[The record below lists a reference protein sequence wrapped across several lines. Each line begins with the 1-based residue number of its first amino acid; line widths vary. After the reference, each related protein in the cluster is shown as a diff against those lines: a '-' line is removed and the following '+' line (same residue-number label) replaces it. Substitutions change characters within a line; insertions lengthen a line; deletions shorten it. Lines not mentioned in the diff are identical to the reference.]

1 MANKTA
7 CPLGFTR
14 CSHTGQ
20 PTDCTLCGG
29 CQCRNKYPHMC
40 RGRSGMAFYQTRAE
54 KAQLSAL
61 AREQGDFPAALVQRI
76 VSEWLRVHT

>member
-1 MANKTA
+1 
-7 CPLGFTR
+7 
-14 CSHTGQ
+14 
-20 PTDCTLCGG
+20 
-29 CQCRNKYPHMC
+29 
-40 RGRSGMAFYQTRAE
+40 MAFYQTRAE